1 MHSRARVYS
10 VVIVVLLILVGLQT
24 VVLLRISMKIP
35 PVVALPE
42 PKDEPMGLTEL
53 LAQISARLVANLEDT
68 ETIKALDPQQLTPA
82 QLHKLQRIQDLQQE
96 AQELTDELLE
106 ELD

>member
-1 MHSRARVYS
+1 MA
-10 VVIVVLLILVGLQT
+10 VL
-24 VVLLRISMKIP
+24 
-35 PVVALPE
+35 VALVIIQTAALLQIARHWPRDIPVAIE
-42 PKDEPMGLTEL
+42 EKDEPMGLTEL

-82 QLHKLQRIQDLQQE
+82 QLHKLQRIQELQQE